1 MVNTRKLK
9 AKILLEGY
17 TQASLAKAANMSK
30 NTVNAKVNGRMDM
43 TLADVDVFCEL
54 LNIKTPEEKVD
65 IFLA

>member
-54 LNIKTPEEKVD
+54 LNIETPEEKVD